1 MPNESDFSLSA
12 VQRKR
17 SGPSLLPLEVDIS
30 APRTTTSFE
39 RKSKPDLEHSPSSPR
54 SFVLPFDPLLVVDA
68 LVRRL
73 PWILALGVIAGLILA
88 VVGWICFET
97 GHIAT
102 AQLIKTEPLSPLRH
116 SDSGEPY
123 QPHELPIPTLTA
135 LMRSSVVLEKTSERL
150 ENKVTEDQ
158 IKAGLVVTPE
168 RNSNIVRVAYNSDHA
183 AQQAVSILRA
193 YIEEVLSLT
202 RDIQKR
208 DASEMAE
215 LLTNQTVRAENE
227 LLKVNE
233 ELLAYTRREELID
246 ADKQIDAYLSE
257 LAGLSL
263 KFESTC
269 LDHETLDLRIQSIEK
284 ELSKMSPAAV
294 KLQQAQEELAQ
305 LRLRYTDE
313 HPVIMEAAD
322 RVVALQASLAND
334 KPTLDAP
341 PRPGESSIAESL
353 YMDLVRYRSEK
364 QVLGEQ
370 MQKIAAVRDTLNA
383 KLELLPRKALE
394 YARIKARQQDLETSR
409 TLLVGRHR
417 EAIMHAEN
425 AQGSFRLLAL
435 DRPQDVLIQY
445 PILELALAGFGGFAA
460 VAGLASILWSL
471 SAISDRRIRTV
482 ADLRRVSGLPIL
494 GALCEKGGSD
504 PADWAFQTWTRL
516 QTRLFKLPG
525 TQATVCG
532 LLTNETSAGGHLPA
546 LLATAAASRG
556 QSVILISHGPA
567 LAVSAPLSEMI
578 RTPEQVVAHLTRTP
592 QQVLH
597 LTLDEFW
604 TWSPEQRQEWNRALD
619 RWSQVRGTVI
629 LVQLSFP
636 KEAETLL
643 VAEQLPNLMWIDR
656 GSTTPPDSLQNLL
669 ENYHAAGCR
678 FVGAMLNEAHNFG
691 FRPLNKLALTTLA
704 LLFSWVAAVPAQS
717 DVLTLGPG
725 DAVNISVPGRPEY
738 ARNQVAVGPD
748 GCLTYLQAQNL
759 RAAGLSIDQ
768 LRSKLMMEL
777 RRYHKNL
784 IVVVTPMTFQSRKV
798 YVLGKVVKTGAI
810 NLDRP
815 MTVLET
821 IAEAGGLET
830 GLSQQN
836 TVELADLGRS
846 FLMRGKAR
854 VDVDMEALFYK
865 GDMTQNVLV
874 QPDDYLYFPSSSSN
888 EIYVLGN
895 VKRQGTQGLLANT
908 SVHSSIAQAGGFTP
922 RAYTQ
927 RVLVVRGSFDNPQ
940 TFTVDMAAMLE
951 GREKGFRLE
960 PKDIVF
966 VADKP
971 WARAEELLSF
981 ALNAFTQGAISG
993 WVGVNTVPLIQE
1005 AILPS
1010 IQ

>member
-1 MPNESDFSLSA
+1 
-12 VQRKR
+12 
-17 SGPSLLPLEVDIS
+17 
-30 APRTTTSFE
+30 
-39 RKSKPDLEHSPSSPR
+39 
-54 SFVLPFDPLLVVDA
+54 
-68 LVRRL
+68 
-73 PWILALGVIAGLILA
+73 
-88 VVGWICFET
+88 
-97 GHIAT
+97 
-102 AQLIKTEPLSPLRH
+102 
-116 SDSGEPY
+116 
-123 QPHELPIPTLTA
+123 
-135 LMRSSVVLEKTSERL
+135 
-150 ENKVTEDQ
+150 
-158 IKAGLVVTPE
+158 
-168 RNSNIVRVAYNSDHA
+168 
-183 AQQAVSILRA
+183 
-193 YIEEVLSLT
+193 
-202 RDIQKR
+202 
-208 DASEMAE
+208 
-215 LLTNQTVRAENE
+215 
-227 LLKVNE
+227 
-233 ELLAYTRREELID
+233 
-246 ADKQIDAYLSE
+246 
-257 LAGLSL
+257 
-263 KFESTC
+263 
-269 LDHETLDLRIQSIEK
+269 
-284 ELSKMSPAAV
+284 
-294 KLQQAQEELAQ
+294 
-305 LRLRYTDE
+305 
-313 HPVIMEAAD
+313 
-322 RVVALQASLAND
+322 
-334 KPTLDAP
+334 
-341 PRPGESSIAESL
+341 
-353 YMDLVRYRSEK
+353 
-364 QVLGEQ
+364 
-370 MQKIAAVRDTLNA
+370 
-383 KLELLPRKALE
+383 
-394 YARIKARQQDLETSR
+394 
-409 TLLVGRHR
+409 
-417 EAIMHAEN
+417 
-425 AQGSFRLLAL
+425 
-435 DRPQDVLIQY
+435 
-445 PILELALAGFGGFAA
+445 
-460 VAGLASILWSL
+460 
-471 SAISDRRIRTV
+471 
-482 ADLRRVSGLPIL
+482 
-494 GALCEKGGSD
+494 
-504 PADWAFQTWTRL
+504 L

-629 LVQLSFP
+629 LVQLSSP